1 MAMTLIQLQNGAKGF
16 GARKLFEGASFA
28 INEGEHVGV
37 IGPNG
42 AGKTTMFKIL
52 AEQESLD
59 EGHVTRSNQLRLG
72 YLEQEAE
79 WDLDE
84 IVEDYLAANCLK
96 PIWDLKRLGL
106 DLGLTEVHFR
116 APLSELSGGYRMRV
130 KLLFLIG
137 QEPNLLLLDEPTNFL
152 DLETL
157 LVFERFLQDF
167 PGALLMISH
176 DREFLRRTTDHIV
189 EVEAGDITKFAGN
202 LDDYFEQKAML
213 AEILQKQL
221 MNQEAKK
228 KSVMDFVNR
237 FGAKATKAKQAQ
249 SKLRSLEKMEKIE
262 IKDLPLRAS
271 IQIPEPVKTGKEILQ
286 LNNAECGY
294 PGKTILKKVQLRL
307 ERGKH
312 LGIVGLNGAGK
323 STLLKSLGSQIPLL
337 NGELTYGFN
346 VELAYF
352 SQHVA
357 EQLDPEWSVLEA
369 LNHGAHPNVL
379 RQEVLNIAGSL
390 LFAGEAVEKKIKVL
404 SGGEKSRVA
413 LGQILLK
420 KAPLLLLDEPTNH
433 LDFDTVEALTEA
445 LARYDGSIITVSHD
459 RAFISRVATQILEI
473 KHGDLQL
480 YPGTYDEYVWS
491 LQKGF
496 LADAQ
501 STVANQNDGIRGAK
515 QGAVSLAG
523 QSANRT
529 ADDSASQNRFN
540 YKEERKR
547 LETAGKKIQKELQDI
562 EKKLAALAKEQT
574 AKTETLLALTGAQA
588 QTVAR
593 ELHEVSGTI
602 MALEEKML
610 ELMEAQDAAQKDL
623 EALTR

>member
-1 MAMTLIQLQNGAKGF
+1 MAITLIQLQNGAKGY
-16 GARKLFEGASFA
+16 GTRKLFDSASFA

-42 AGKTTMFKIL
+42 AGKTTLFKIL
-52 AEQESLD
+52 ALQESLD
-59 EGHVTRSNQLRLG
+59 EGQVTRSQQLRLG

-79 WDLDE
+79 WNLE
-84 IVEDYLAANCLK
+84 EVVEDYLANNCLK

-106 DLGLTEVHFR
+106 KLGLTENHFR
-116 APLSELSGGYRMRV
+116 SKLAQLSGGYRMRV
-130 KLLFLIG
+130 KLLYLIG

-157 LVFERFLQDF
+157 LVFENFLQDF
-167 PGALLMISH
+167 AGAFLMISH

-189 EVEAGDITKFAGN
+189 EVESGDITKFAGN

-213 AEILQKQL
+213 RDLLQKQVL
-221 MNQEAKK
+221 NQEAKK
-228 KSVMDFVNR
+228 KSVMEFVTR

-249 SKLRSLEKMEKIE
+249 SRLRSLEKMEKIE

-271 IQIPEPVKTGKEILQ
+271 IQIPEPIKTGKEILS
-286 LNNAECGY
+286 LTSAECGY
-294 PGKTILKKVQLRL
+294 PGKSILHNVALRL

-323 STLLKSLGSQIPLL
+323 STLLKSLGEQIPLL
-337 NGELTYGFN
+337 QGELKFGLN
-346 VELAYF
+346 VSLAYF
-352 SQHVA
+352 SQHIP
-357 EQLDPEWSVLEA
+357 EQLDPESTVLQA
-369 LNHGAHPNVL
+369 LNQGAHPSVL
-379 RQEVLNIAGSL
+379 QQEVLNIAGSL
-390 LFAGEAVEKKIKVL
+390 LFAGEAVQKKIKVL

-445 LARYDGSIITVSHD
+445 LARYEGSIITVSHD
-459 RAFISRVATQILEI
+459 RAFIGRVANQILEI
-473 KHGDLQL
+473 RNGDLRL

-496 LADAQ
+496 LADLDSQNTAPQ
-501 STVANQNDGIRGAK
+501 TNTKNLTASNNDGGK
-515 QGAVSLAG
+515 
-523 QSANRT
+523 
-529 ADDSASQNRFN
+529 FN

-547 LETAGKKIQKELQDI
+547 LEGILKKTQKEISDG
-562 EKKLAALAKEQT
+562 EKKLLELAKQQVEM
-574 AKTETLLALTGAQA
+574 TEKLVTLTGQQAQA
-588 QTVAR
+588 LSR
-593 ELHEVSGTI
+593 ELHDLSSQILEI
-602 MALEEKML
+602 EEKIFTF
-610 ELMEAQDAAQKDL
+610 MEDQDSAQKQLD
-623 EALTR
+623 ELTR

>member
-1 MAMTLIQLQNGAKGF
+1 MAITLIQLQNGAKGF
-16 GARKLFEGASFA
+16 GVRKLFEGASFA

-52 AEQESLD
+52 AQQESLD
-59 EGHVTRSNQLRLG
+59 EGSVTRSHQLRLG

-79 WDLDE
+79 WDLE
-84 IVEDYLAANCLK
+84 EVVEDYLAANCLK

-106 DLGLTEVHFR
+106 ELGLTEDHFR
-116 APLSELSGGYRMRV
+116 SNLTQLSGGYRMRV

-167 PGALLMISH
+167 EGALLMISH

-228 KSVMDFVNR
+228 KSVLDFVSR

-249 SKLRSLEKMEKIE
+249 SKLRTLEKMEKIE

-271 IQIPEPVKTGKEILQ
+271 IQIPVPIKTGKEILQ
-286 LNNAECGY
+286 LTDAQCGY
-294 PGKTILKKVQLRL
+294 PGKTILNKVQLRL

-337 NGELTYGFN
+337 KGELAYGFN
-346 VELAYF
+346 VTLAYF

-357 EQLDPEWSVLEA
+357 EQLDPEWTVLDA
-369 LNHGAHPNVL
+369 LNQGAHPSVL

-390 LFAGEAVEKKIKVL
+390 LFAGEAVEKKIRVL

-445 LARYDGSIITVSHD
+445 LAKYEGSIITVSHD
-459 RAFISRVATQILEI
+459 RAFISRVANQILEI
-473 KHGDLQL
+473 KNGDLHL

-496 LADAQ
+496 LAETQ
-501 STVANQNDGIRGAK
+501 REQTPSPSSSTKAKAKDSGSAEADGG
-515 QGAVSLAG
+515 
-523 QSANRT
+523 
-529 ADDSASQNRFN
+529 RFN

-547 LETAGKKIQKELQDI
+547 LEATVKKIQRELQDI
-562 EKKLAALAKEQT
+562 EKKVAGLAKQQIEM
-574 AKTETLLALTGAQA
+574 TEKLLSLTGAQA

-593 ELHEVSGTI
+593 ELHEISGKI
-602 MALEEKML
+602 MSLEESML
-610 ELMEAQDAAQKDL
+610 ELMESQDQAQKEL